1 MMARTCLTIVLAAG
15 EGTRM
20 RAARPKV
27 LQAIAGKSLIGH
39 ALAAVGRIGGA
50 VAVVVGPA
58 QDAVV
63 SAARAALPGVE
74 IFVQEERRGTAH
86 AVLAARSALA
96 RGPDDVLVAFAD
108 TPLITARTLSRLR
121 ETLASGA
128 AVTVLGFRPADPS
141 GYGRLIVDPAGAL
154 LAIREEKDAS
164 SDERRIGLCNAGLM
178 ALSGH
183 TALAILERIGD
194 DNAKREFYLTD
205 AVAIAAAMGL
215 ATRALEIE
223 EDEVRGVNTQAQ
235 LAEAEA
241 AMQRRLRAAAHEAG
255 VVMVAPD
262 TVHLCADTKLGR
274 DVTIEPYVVFGPG
287 VTVEDGAVI
296 RSFSHLEGAHVGRG
310 ARVGPFARLRPGARL
325 DADVHIGNFVE
336 IKEARLAAGAK
347 ANHLAYIGDA
357 SVGAAANIGAG
368 TITCNYDGH
377 DKHRTEIGDGAFIGS
392 NSALVAPVKIG
403 ERAYIGSG
411 SVITRDVPADALA
424 LGRARQ
430 SVKEGWAARLRAML
444 GTGKKMP

>member
-1 MMARTCLTIVLAAG
+1 MIARTCLSIVLAAG

-20 RAARPKV
+20 RASRPKV
-27 LQAIAGKSLIGH
+27 LHAIAGKSLMGH
-39 ALAAVGRIGGA
+39 VLATVTEIGGA
-50 VAVVVGPA
+50 AAVIVGPA
-58 QDAVV
+58 QDAVIR
-63 SAARAALPGVE
+63 AARAALPGAE

-86 AVLAARSALA
+86 AVLAARPALA
-96 RGPDDVLVAFAD
+96 RGSDDVLVAFAD
-108 TPLITARTLSRLR
+108 TPLITAHTLGRLR

-128 AVTVLGFRPADPS
+128 AVAVLGFRPADPS
-141 GYGRLIVDPAGAL
+141 GYGRLIVDSTGAL

-164 SDERRIGLCNAGLM
+164 PDERRIGLCNAGLM
-178 ALSGH
+178 ALSGRA
-183 TALAILERIGD
+183 ALAILERIGD

-215 ATRALEIE
+215 ATRALETE

-241 AMQRRLRAAAHEAG
+241 ALQRRLRAAAHEAG

-296 RSFSHLEGAHVGRG
+296 RSFSHLEGAHVGPG

-336 IKEARLAAGAK
+336 IKEARFAAGAK

-368 TITCNYDGH
+368 TITCNYDGR
-377 DKHRTEIGDGAFIGS
+377 DKHRTEIGAGAFIGS

-411 SVITRDVPADALA
+411 SVITRDVPPDALA

-444 GTGKKMP
+444 GTAKKMP